1 MQYGLHYGLQHL
13 VDEYTNFFSDLPSQ
27 HQADV
32 LVEFYEEP
40 DNVNEMLAG
49 LESPSAK
56 DTLAV
61 ATRAQLVRLL
71 NEALRKDLRPG
82 VSEDAK
88 ADAFRALGEQ
98 VANWAYNHAERVL
111 DEHIELHFD
120 DLVGSE
126 EDRRISALEA

>member
-1 MQYGLHYGLQHL
+1 
-13 VDEYTNFFSDLPSQ
+13 
-27 HQADV
+27 
-32 LVEFYEEP
+32 
-40 DNVNEMLAG
+40 
-49 LESPSAK
+49 
-56 DTLAV
+56 LAV

-88 ADAFRALGEQ
+88 ADAFRSLGEQ
-98 VANWAYNHAERVL
+98 VANWAYNHAERAL

>member
-1 MQYGLHYGLQHL
+1 MHYGLQHL
-13 VDEYTNFFSDLPSQ
+13 VDEDTNFFSDLRKA

-32 LVEFYEEP
+32 LVEFYDEP

-56 DTLAV
+56 DALAV
-61 ATRAQLVRLL
+61 GTRAQLVRLL
-71 NEALRKDLRPG
+71 TDALRNDLRPN
-82 VSEDAK
+82 VTEDAK
-88 ADAFRALGEQ
+88 ADAFRRLGEQ
-98 VANWAYNHAERVL
+98 LANWAYNHAERAL

>member
-1 MQYGLHYGLQHL
+1 MHYGLQHL
-13 VDEYTNFFSDLPSQ
+13 VDEDTNFFSDLRKA

-32 LVEFYEEP
+32 LVEFYDEP

-56 DTLAV
+56 DALAV
-61 ATRAQLVRLL
+61 GTRAQLVRLL
-71 NEALRKDLRPG
+71 TDALRNDLRPN
-82 VSEDAK
+82 VTEDAK
-88 ADAFRALGEQ
+88 ADAFRRLGEQ
-98 VANWAYNHAERVL
+98 VANWAYTHAERAL